1 MNLFIGPRWVA
12 RVAPM
17 YCAAAV
23 SPNIFRPSGG
33 DHQLK
38 GNSFD
43 SREIHSCAVVA
54 LGCSPIRNG
63 KSFSAEITFRYKKA
77 TAILEKLPRD
87 DIKWGTEG
95 VRGRRT
101 NCVGEERV
109 EEGDFSMADIIM
121 MPIISYLFFSC
132 WHWVYNIIACTLV
145 LMMTRWG
152 WCRQET
158 WGRQTG
164 GSEGGCVDSIRI

>member
-1 MNLFIGPRWVA
+1 MA
-12 RVAPM
+12 RGAPM

-23 SPNIFRPSGG
+23 SSNIFRPSVG

-54 LGCSPIRNG
+54 LGCSSIRNG

-95 VRGRRT
+95 VRGRT
-101 NCVGEERV
+101 TDELCMWAEGV

-132 WHWVYNIIACTLV
+132 
-145 LMMTRWG
+145 
-152 WCRQET
+152 
-158 WGRQTG
+158 
-164 GSEGGCVDSIRI
+164 